1 MTDRI
6 RYRRRPRIIRQP
18 SGPSIL
24 DAIADPQMFKPWFKN
39 VASWEAWFAFLA
51 ALFALRMTDDQLAT
65 YRECTGRAEPPDATA
80 KEGWL
85 VVGRRGGKSL
95 ILAVIAIYLATFR
108 SYTQYLQPGERG
120 TIVIIASDR
129 KQARTIFRY
138 IGGFLKNIPMLA
150 RLIEREAQEAFDLSN
165 QVSIEIH
172 TASFRS
178 TRGYTVIAALLD
190 EAAFWRSDDS
200 TNPDTEI
207 LAALRPAM
215 ATVPGA
221 MLLCASSPY
230 SRRGILW
237 TAHRKHFGKD
247 GPILVWQSDTKTMNP
262 SVPQSVIDQAYEDDA
277 ASASAEYGAQFRTDI
292 EALVSREVV
301 ESCVAAG
308 TYERAPIRGIKY
320 SAFCDP
326 SGGSADSMCLA
337 IGHKDKDTDGAILDL
352 LRERK
357 PPFSPDSVVAEFCD
371 LLRQYRITKVI
382 GDRFGGEFVAELF
395 KRHGIVYEASARP
408 KSALYQDALPL
419 LNSRK
424 ADLLDNERLVNQF
437 VGLERKTARGGRDS
451 IDHAPG
457 AHDDLCNVA
466 AGVLVN
472 LVVSKSSYTLD
483 YISANREERRTS
495 GNAVDRIAALEN
507 AMTGRARFW

>member
-1 MTDRI
+1 MTMTERI
-6 RYRRRPRIIRQP
+6 RYRRRPARIIRRQDT
-18 SGPSIL
+18 GPSIL
-24 DAIADPQMFKPWFKN
+24 DAIADPQMFRPWFKN

-51 ALFALRMTDDQLAT
+51 ALFCLPMTDDQLQT
-65 YRECTGRAEPPDATA
+65 YRECTGRTEPPDEIA

-120 TIVIIASDR
+120 TIVIIAADR

-150 RLIEREAQEAFDLSN
+150 RLIEREAQEAFDLTN

-215 ATVPGA
+215 VTIPGA
-221 MLLCASSPY
+221 ILLCASSPY

-237 TAHRKHFGKD
+237 NAHRKYFGKA
-247 GPILVWQSDTKTMNP
+247 GNILVWQAATRRMNP
-262 SVPQSVIDQAYEDDA
+262 SVSQEFIDEAYADDA

-301 ESCVAAG
+301 EACVSLG
-308 TYERAPIRGIKY
+308 VFERAPIRGIRY

-337 IGHKDKDTDGAILDL
+337 IGHEDRDTDGAILDL

-357 PPFSPDSVVAEFCD
+357 PPFSPEAVVSEFCD
-371 LLRQYRITKVI
+371 LLRQYRIAKVI

-395 KRHGIVYEASARP
+395 KRNGIVYEASARP
-408 KSALYQDALPL
+408 KSALYQDVLPL
-419 LNSRK
+419 LNSKK

-457 AHDDLCNVA
+457 GHDDLCNVA

-483 YISANREERRTS
+483 YVSRDREERRS
-495 GNAVDRIAALEN
+495 PAVDRLASLESM
-507 AMTGRARFW
+507 MTARFW